1 MHPHYIIVTCSLTG
15 DTAGVKVSRMN
26 YQNFEDGITDKFGVV
41 LENWPLKTFCSPS
54 DIKSRNEVKVLFH
67 AWDSGAT
74 RFRKMPVAEWK
85 EWQEKQFQQALGCSE
100 TVEDDGDGDGDGNDD
115 GDGDG
120 DGDQRPPGNHNGM
133 TAGVD
138 QRSEPGTTAFWPID
152 PTLQMTTDPAPTNVT
167 TASTLAIATTSSAS
181 DGERHGGHK
190 GKKRRREPLTDFIN
204 STVTSS
210 TGAPVILSKK
220 PRKERSDK
228 GVKRGPRARKS

>member
-1 MHPHYIIVTCSLTG
+1 
-15 DTAGVKVSRMN
+15 
-26 YQNFEDGITDKFGVV
+26 
-41 LENWPLKTFCSPS
+41 
-54 DIKSRNEVKVLFH
+54 
-67 AWDSGAT
+67 
-74 RFRKMPVAEWK
+74 MPVAEWK
-85 EWQEKQFQQALGCSE
+85 EWQEKRFQQALGCSE
-100 TVEDDGDGDGDGNDD
+100 TVEDD

-181 DGERHGGHK
+181 DGECHGGHK
-190 GKKRRREPLTDFIN
+190 GKRRRREPLTDFIN
-204 STVTSS
+204 GTVTSS

-228 GVKRGPRARKS
+228 GVKRGPRARKSWLLFPFHHLSLYGQSAHMLLFMMFSFSHRIFPLQVMFSCFYSSSSS

>member
-26 YQNFEDGITDKFGVV
+26 YQNFKDGITDKFGVV

-85 EWQEKQFQQALGCSE
+85 EWQEKRFQQALGCSE
-100 TVEDDGDGDGDGNDD
+100 TVEDD

-210 TGAPVILSKK
+210 TGAPVIVLKK